1 VLAAGDEKSRMR
13 TRCACGIDIHAHV
26 VPATFPAYL
35 HGAPP
40 AGWPST
46 PPRMSATGTS

>member
-1 VLAAGDEKSRMR
+1 MR